1 MNESVPAQTAARH
14 GEPDQVPTVRVAH
27 VTGVDAL
34 PDPDP
39 TEDYHEASRMYPG
52 IVDPLLTGA
61 SRLEQSG
68 EMRVTVTRAV
78 KRHPHRRF
86 VPLPPAAL
94 GEATLRDAFATR
106 RSGREYGTRA
116 LRLDELATLLH
127 AAYGVTGTLGGPH
140 RAVRAAPSGG
150 ALYPLELYVACL
162 RVEGLD
168 VALFHFDP
176 SRHGLELL
184 RSISS
189 EEEVARLTPYAELL
203 GPSAAVVL
211 VTGMLWRSRFKYG
224 ARAYRFTLME
234 AGHAA
239 HGLLLAAAALRLAA
253 LPVGGFFD
261 RRVDA
266 FLDVDSVYEASLYL
280 LAVGAGSE

>member
-1 MNESVPAQTAARH
+1 MSDSLPVDGAS
-14 GEPDQVPTVRVAH
+14 PDAPPEHVPTVRLTH

-34 PDPDP
+34 QDPDP

-52 IVDPLLTGA
+52 IVDPLLSGPA
-61 SRLEQSG
+61 RLEQSG
-68 EMRVTVTRAV
+68 DLRVSVTRAV
-78 KRHPHRRF
+78 KRHPHRPF
-86 VPLPPAAL
+86 VPLPAAEL
-94 GEATLRDAFATR
+94 GGATLGDALAAR
-106 RSGREYGTRA
+106 RSQREYGARA
-116 LRLDELATLLH
+116 LRLAELATLLH
-127 AAYGVTGTLGGPH
+127 AAYGVTGALDDPC

-150 ALYPLELYVACL
+150 ALFPLELYVACL

-168 VALFHFDP
+168 AALFHFDP
-176 SRHGLELL
+176 PRHGLELL
-184 RSISS
+184 RPISS
-189 EEEVARLTPYAELL
+189 HDEVARLTPYAELL

-253 LPVGGFFD
+253 VPVGGFFD

-266 FLDVDSVYEASLYL
+266 FLGADGVYEVSLYL
-280 LAVGAGSE
+280 LAVGAEAA